1 MLEFE
6 QAMLRERFQELLDRE
21 QQALKA
27 YEELAA
33 RTTDP
38 GILQKIE
45 NLLRDKQRHVELTER
60 LLEIVE

>member
-6 QAMLRERFQELLDRE
+6 QAMLRERFQDLLALE
-21 QQALKA
+21 QQAIKA
-27 YEELAA
+27 YAELAA

-38 GILQKIE
+38 EIIQKIE
-45 NLLRDKQRHVELTER
+45 HLLQDKQRHVELTER

>member
-6 QAMLRERFQELLDRE
+6 QAMLRERFQDLLASE
-21 QQALKA
+21 HQAIKA
-27 YEELAA
+27 YVELAA

-38 GILQKIE
+38 DILKKVE
-45 NLLRDKQRHVELTER
+45 HLLRDKQRHVELTER